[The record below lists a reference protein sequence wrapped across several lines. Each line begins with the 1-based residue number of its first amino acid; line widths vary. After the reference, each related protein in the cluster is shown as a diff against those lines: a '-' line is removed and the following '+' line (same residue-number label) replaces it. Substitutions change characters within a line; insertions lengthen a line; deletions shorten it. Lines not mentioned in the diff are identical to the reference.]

1 MKVRPRSRLLLVAL
15 SLLTAATSCGT
26 PDQAAATRAETAPT
40 AGESRVTTT
49 GAPADAAARETTTT
63 NTLQTTRA
71 IETTTTGPVPM
82 AIEPLAL
89 SYRYPA
95 GGEIQYSLSIEQ
107 QTSVELN
114 EGDPEE
120 LPPDPIEVT
129 SLLAGTLNYRTNPG
143 LEEDTTRIRIYSDFH
158 LVENEASMGGVA
170 VPTSV
175 MEGAPGFE
183 EPIDTTVVVDRKGNL
198 IEFYIEAIDNL
209 LGGENFLPNNSVGI
223 QQLNRP
229 FGPAFPDHPVAEG
242 DVWTERLEQ
251 KGPDGLI
258 ITHGEHRLVTVEGT
272 VRQPLLV
279 IESEYQ
285 TETFEWDITEMLYG
299 MFGALVENMTGEDAP
314 AGEAPSAEF
323 QLVIN
328 VTPGPVTVVTRFD
341 PQLGLVVQGDYQTAG
356 KVTTDMTIPGATGK
370 PLTIITTTEY
380 EQGAFYELIETT
392 S

>member
-15 SLLTAATSCGT
+15 SLLMAATSCGT
-26 PDQAAATRAETAPT
+26 PDEATATRADTAAT
-40 AGESRVTTT
+40 AGESRITITR
-49 GAPADAAARETTTT
+49 APADAAARETTTT
-63 NTLQTTRA
+63 NAPQTTGA
-71 IETTTTGPVPM
+71 IQTTTTSFIPVV
-82 AIEPLAL
+82 IEPLIL
-89 SYRYPA
+89 SYGYPA
-95 GGEIQYSLSIEQ
+95 GGEIQYSISIGQ
-107 QTSVELN
+107 RTSVELN

-129 SLLAGTLNYRTNPG
+129 SLLAGTLIYRTNPG
-143 LEEDTTRIRIYSDFH
+143 LEEDTTSIRIYSDFH

-170 VPTSV
+170 VPTTSV
-175 MEGAPGFE
+175 MEAAPGFE

-198 IEFYIEAIDNL
+198 LEFYIEAIENL

-229 FGPAFPDHPVAEG
+229 FGPAFPDHPVAAG

-251 KGPDGLI
+251 QGPDGLI
-258 ITHGEHRLVTVEGT
+258 VTHGEHRLVAVEGT

-299 MFGALVENMTGEDAP
+299 RFGALAENMTGEDVP
-314 AGEAPSAEF
+314 AGE
-323 QLVIN
+323 LVIN
-328 VTPGPVTVVTRFD
+328 VTPGPVAVVTRFD

-356 KVTTDMTIPGATGK
+356 KVTTDMTILGATGE

-380 EQGAFYELIETT
+380 EQGAFYELIEAT